1 VLDDGT
7 DDISVHS
14 KWALIG
20 KVLSPSTLHISTIAA
35 ALRPAWGNPRGL
47 LLNPTGVNIFV
58 AEFGTKADMDRV
70 LDGSPWVVG
79 KRAVLLQGFD
89 ADLKPQE
96 MTFNKLRLWVRIV
109 NPPFGYM
116 HQKWGKA
123 IGSSFSSDGCVPVVD
138 CAADGRCWGSYMRVR
153 VEVDVDKP
161 LRRGVTVF
169 SQRRQTTDW
178 FSLQYEDLPHY
189 CFSCGFIGHTSTECN
204 DPGERD
210 AEGKLPY
217 SADRLCAPDEKKKK
231 NQAARSSSGSVS
243 AGQGRSSTPVREGPS
258 QSRNTSGA
266 ANKSQVNEAF
276 VEVSSPTKNVKIHAR
291 AKQTKA
297 DTSQAK
303 GKDLAQ
309 DGKMLTG
316 QKRKNQQ
323 VYRPRAPSMLTAE
336 VVNPLAVVVHQAV
349 DDHVIEEEHTEDNI
363 M

>member
-153 VEVDVDKP
+153 VEVDV
-161 LRRGVTVF
+161 
-169 SQRRQTTDW
+169 
-178 FSLQYEDLPHY
+178 
-189 CFSCGFIGHTSTECN
+189 N
-204 DPGERD
+204 
-210 AEGKLPY
+210 KL
-217 SADRLCAPDEKKKK
+217 L
-231 NQAARSSSGSVS
+231 
-243 AGQGRSSTPVREGPS
+243 
-258 QSRNTSGA
+258 
-266 ANKSQVNEAF
+266 
-276 VEVSSPTKNVKIHAR
+276 
-291 AKQTKA
+291 
-297 DTSQAK
+297 
-303 GKDLAQ
+303 
-309 DGKMLTG
+309 
-316 QKRKNQQ
+316 
-323 VYRPRAPSMLTAE
+323 
-336 VVNPLAVVVHQAV
+336 
-349 DDHVIEEEHTEDNI
+349 
-363 M
+363 